1 MDVQVFNNEEFGQVR
16 TLEID
21 DVVYFVGKD
30 VAEIL
35 GYSNSKDALSKHVDT
50 EDKQIIQRS
59 QNATLD
65 IPNRGLTIINE
76 SGVYNLIFG
85 AAKQSANAEIK
96 EKARKFKRWVTSE
109 VLPSIRKHGA
119 YIAPAQNA
127 LTPEDAF
134 IQLFQTQ
141 KEIKQEQAVMRDDI
155 VYLKEEQPV
164 NPSINQD
171 LTKERNKA
179 VVKCLGGYDAPA
191 YSDSKLRQ
199 KVFCQAAR
207 DFKELF
213 KIPRYDLLK
222 KKDIER
228 AYDYWQ
234 QWQPQTNLRL
244 EIEQANKQLSLTI

>member
-21 DVVYFVGKD
+21 GMVYFVGKD
-30 VAEIL
+30 VAEGL
-35 GYSNSKDALSKHVDT
+35 GYTNSRKAIRDHVDD
-50 EDKQIIQRS
+50 EDKTDEVTIRDAIGRKQR
-59 QNATLD
+59 
-65 IPNRGLTIINE
+65 PVMINE
-76 SGVYNLIFG
+76 SGLYSLVIESKMKK
-85 AAKQSANAEIK
+85 AKAF
-96 EKARKFKRWVTSE
+96 RRWVTSE
-109 VLPSIRKHGA
+109 VLPTIRKHGS
-119 YIAPAQNA
+119 YVAPTQTA
-127 LTPEDAF
+127 LSTEDAF

-179 VVKCLGGYDAPA
+179 VVKCLGCYDAPA
-191 YSDSKLRQ
+191 YSDGKLRQ
-199 KVFCQAAR
+199 KVFCQAAK

-222 KKDIER
+222 KKDIDR
-228 AYDYWQ
+228 AYDYWK

-244 EIEQANKQLSLTI
+244 EIEQVNKQVLLSV

>member
-1 MDVQVFNNEEFGQVR
+1 MNVQVFNNEEFGQVR

-21 DVVYFVGKD
+21 GMVYFSNTDVCGALEINNPSQALKRLRKD
-30 VAEIL
+30 GVISNEVIDNL
-35 GYSNSKDALSKHVDT
+35 GRKQVMKFISESNLYK
-50 EDKQIIQRS
+50 
-59 QNATLD
+59 
-65 IPNRGLTIINE
+65 
-76 SGVYNLIFG
+76 LIF
-85 AAKQSANAEIK
+85 QSKKKEAE
-96 EKARKFKRWVTSE
+96 KFTDWVTDE
-109 VLPSIRKHGA
+109 VLPAIRKHGS
-119 YIAPAQNA
+119 YVAPTQTA
-127 LTPEDAF
+127 LSPEDAF

-141 KEIKQEQAVMRDDI
+141 KEIKQEQAIMRDDI

-199 KVFCQAAR
+199 KVFCQAAK

-234 QWQPQTNLRL
+234 Q
-244 EIEQANKQLSLTI
+244 

>member
-1 MDVQVFNNEEFGQVR
+1 MNVQVFNNEEFGQVR

-21 DVVYFVGKD
+21 GMVYFSNTDVCGALEINNPSQALKRLRKD
-30 VAEIL
+30 GVISNEVIDNL
-35 GYSNSKDALSKHVDT
+35 GRKQVMKFISESNLYK
-50 EDKQIIQRS
+50 
-59 QNATLD
+59 
-65 IPNRGLTIINE
+65 
-76 SGVYNLIFG
+76 LIF
-85 AAKQSANAEIK
+85 QSKKKEAE
-96 EKARKFKRWVTSE
+96 KFTDWVTDE
-109 VLPSIRKHGA
+109 VLPTIRKHGS
-119 YIAPAQNA
+119 YVAPVNT
-127 LTPEDAF
+127 LVSTEDAF

-164 NPSINQD
+164 NPAINQD
-171 LTKERNKA
+171 LTKVRNKA

-199 KVFCQAAR
+199 KVFCQAAK

-228 AYDYWQ
+228 AYGYWQ

-244 EIEQANKQLSLTI
+244 EIEQANKQLSLSF

>member
-1 MDVQVFNNEEFGQVR
+1 MNVQVFNNEEFGQVR

-21 DVVYFVGKD
+21 GMVYFVGKD
-30 VAEIL
+30 VAEVLAYKEPNKAISRHIDEDDRTKHPITDNL
-35 GYSNSKDALSKHVDT
+35 GRTQETY
-50 EDKQIIQRS
+50 
-59 QNATLD
+59 
-65 IPNRGLTIINE
+65 IINE
-76 SGVYNLIFG
+76 SGLYSLILSSKLPR
-85 AAKQSANAEIK
+85 AKE
-96 EKARKFKRWVTSE
+96 FKRWVTSE
-109 VLPSIRKHGA
+109 VLPTIRKHGS
-119 YIAPAQNA
+119 YVAPTQTAVS
-127 LTPEDAF
+127 TEDAF

-164 NPSINQD
+164 NPAINQD
-171 LTKERNKA
+171 LTKVRNKV

-244 EIEQANKQLSLTI
+244 EIEQANKQLSLSF

>member
-1 MDVQVFNNEEFGQVR
+1 MMNVQVFNNEEFGQVR

-21 DVVYFVGKD
+21 GMVYFVGKD
-30 VAEIL
+30 VAEVL
-35 GYSNSKDALSKHVDT
+35 GYAKARNAIANHVDDEDKKDAP
-50 EDKQIIQRS
+50 IQGDLGGT
-59 QNATLD
+59 QMM
-65 IPNRGLTIINE
+65 TIINE
-76 SGVYNLIFG
+76 SGLYSLILSSKLPR
-85 AAKQSANAEIK
+85 AKE
-96 EKARKFKRWVTSE
+96 FKRWVTSE
-109 VLPSIRKHGA
+109 VLPTIRKHGS
-119 YIAPAQNA
+119 YVAPVNT
-127 LTPEDAF
+127 LVSTEDAF

-164 NPSINQD
+164 NPAINQD
-171 LTKERNKA
+171 LTKVRNKA

-213 KIPRYDLLK
+213 EIPRYDLLK

-244 EIEQANKQLSLTI
+244 EIEQANKQLSLII

>member
-1 MDVQVFNNEEFGQVR
+1 MNVQVFNNEEFGQVR

-21 DVVYFVGKD
+21 GMVYFSNTDVCGALEINNPSQALKRLRKD
-30 VAEIL
+30 GVISNEVIDNL
-35 GYSNSKDALSKHVDT
+35 GRKQVMKFISESNLYK
-50 EDKQIIQRS
+50 
-59 QNATLD
+59 
-65 IPNRGLTIINE
+65 
-76 SGVYNLIFG
+76 LIF
-85 AAKQSANAEIK
+85 QSKKKEAE
-96 EKARKFKRWVTSE
+96 KFTDWVTDE
-109 VLPSIRKHGA
+109 VLPTIRRYGS
-119 YIAPAQNA
+119 YVAPTQTAVS
-127 LTPEDAF
+127 TEDAF

-164 NPSINQD
+164 NPAINQD
-171 LTKERNKA
+171 LTKVRNKA

-244 EIEQANKQLSLTI
+244 EIEQANKQLSLSF

>member
-1 MDVQVFNNEEFGQVR
+1 MMNVQVFNNEEFGQVR

-21 DVVYFVGKD
+21 GMVYFVGKD
-30 VAEIL
+30 VAEVL
-35 GYSNSKDALSKHVDT
+35 GYAKARNAIANHVDDEDKKDAP
-50 EDKQIIQRS
+50 IQGDLGGT
-59 QNATLD
+59 QMM
-65 IPNRGLTIINE
+65 TIINE
-76 SGVYNLIFG
+76 SGLYSLILSSKLPR
-85 AAKQSANAEIK
+85 AKE
-96 EKARKFKRWVTSE
+96 FKRWVTSE
-109 VLPSIRKHGA
+109 VLPTIRKHGS
-119 YIAPAQNA
+119 YVAPVNP
-127 LTPEDAF
+127 LVSTEDAF

-199 KVFCQAAR
+199 KVFCQAAK

-222 KKDIER
+222 KKDIDR
-228 AYDYWQ
+228 AYDYWK

-244 EIEQANKQLSLTI
+244 EIEQANKQLSLSV

>member
-1 MDVQVFNNEEFGQVR
+1 MMNVQVFNNEEFGQVR

-21 DVVYFVGKD
+21 GMVYFSNTDVCGALEINNPSQALKRLRKD
-30 VAEIL
+30 GVISNEVIDNL
-35 GYSNSKDALSKHVDT
+35 GRKQVMKFISESNLYK
-50 EDKQIIQRS
+50 
-59 QNATLD
+59 
-65 IPNRGLTIINE
+65 
-76 SGVYNLIFG
+76 LIF
-85 AAKQSANAEIK
+85 QSKKKEAE
-96 EKARKFKRWVTSE
+96 KFTDWVTDE
-109 VLPSIRKHGA
+109 VLPTIRRYGS
-119 YIAPAQNA
+119 YVAPTQTAVS
-127 LTPEDAF
+127 TEDAF

-164 NPSINQD
+164 NPAINQD
-171 LTKERNKA
+171 LTKVRNKA

-222 KKDIER
+222 KKDIDR

-244 EIEQANKQLSLTI
+244 EIEQANKQLSLSF

>member
-1 MDVQVFNNEEFGQVR
+1 MVFQSRKPE
-16 TLEID
+16 
-21 DVVYFVGKD
+21 
-30 VAEIL
+30 AE
-35 GYSNSKDALSKHVDT
+35 
-50 EDKQIIQRS
+50 
-59 QNATLD
+59 
-65 IPNRGLTIINE
+65 
-76 SGVYNLIFG
+76 
-85 AAKQSANAEIK
+85 
-96 EKARKFKRWVTSE
+96 KFADWVTDE
-109 VLPSIRKHGA
+109 VLPAIRKHGA
-119 YIAPAQNA
+119 YIASAQNA

-141 KEIKQEQAVMRDDI
+141 KEIKAEQAEIRDDI

-191 YSDSKLRQ
+191 YADSKLRQ
-199 KVFCQAAR
+199 KVFWQAAK

-222 KKDIER
+222 KKDIDR
-228 AYDYWQ
+228 AYDYWK

-244 EIEQANKQLSLTI
+244 EIEQANKQLSLSV

>member
-1 MDVQVFNNEEFGQVR
+1 MNVQVFNNEEFGQVR

-21 DVVYFVGKD
+21 GMVYFSNTDVCGALEINNPSQALKRLRKD
-30 VAEIL
+30 GVISNEVIDNL
-35 GYSNSKDALSKHVDT
+35 GRKQVMKFISESNLYK
-50 EDKQIIQRS
+50 
-59 QNATLD
+59 
-65 IPNRGLTIINE
+65 
-76 SGVYNLIFG
+76 LIF
-85 AAKQSANAEIK
+85 QSKKKEAE
-96 EKARKFKRWVTSE
+96 KFTDWVTDE
-109 VLPSIRKHGA
+109 VLPTIRKHGS
-119 YIAPAQNA
+119 YVAPTQTAVS
-127 LTPEDAF
+127 TEDAF

-199 KVFCQAAR
+199 KVFCQAAK

-244 EIEQANKQLSLTI
+244 EIEQANKQLSLSF

>member
-1 MDVQVFNNEEFGQVR
+1 MMNVQVFNNEEFGQVR

-21 DVVYFVGKD
+21 GMVYFSNTDVCGALEINNPSQALKRLRKD
-30 VAEIL
+30 GVISNEVIDNL
-35 GYSNSKDALSKHVDT
+35 GRKQVMKFISESNLYK
-50 EDKQIIQRS
+50 
-59 QNATLD
+59 
-65 IPNRGLTIINE
+65 
-76 SGVYNLIFG
+76 LIF
-85 AAKQSANAEIK
+85 QSKKKEAE
-96 EKARKFKRWVTSE
+96 KFTDWVTDE
-109 VLPSIRKHGA
+109 VLPAIRKHGS
-119 YIAPAQNA
+119 YVAPTQTA
-127 LTPEDAF
+127 LSPEDAF

-141 KEIKQEQAVMRDDI
+141 KEIKKEQAVMRDDI

-199 KVFCQAAR
+199 KVFCQAAK

-222 KKDIER
+222 KKDIDR
-228 AYDYWQ
+228 AYDYWK

-244 EIEQANKQLSLTI
+244 EIEQANKQLSLSV

>member
-1 MDVQVFNNEEFGQVR
+1 MNVQVFNNEEFGRVR

-21 DVVYFVGKD
+21 GMVYFVGKD
-30 VAEIL
+30 VADVL
-35 GYSNSKDALSKHVDT
+35 GYQNGSRDINRHVDD
-50 EDKQIIQRS
+50 EDKLKYRFGTSGQDREM
-59 QNATLD
+59 
-65 IPNRGLTIINE
+65 TIINE
-76 SGVYNLIFG
+76 SGLYSLILSSKLPR
-85 AAKQSANAEIK
+85 AKE
-96 EKARKFKRWVTSE
+96 FKRWVTSE
-109 VLPSIRKHGA
+109 VLPAIRKHGA

-127 LTPEDAF
+127 LTAEDAF

-141 KEIKQEQAVMRDDI
+141 KEIKAEQAEMRDDI

-199 KVFCQAAR
+199 KVFCQAAK

-222 KKDIER
+222 KKDIDR
-228 AYDYWQ
+228 AYDYWK

-244 EIEQANKQLSLTI
+244 EIEQANKQLSLIV

>member
-21 DVVYFVGKD
+21 GMVYFSNTDVCGALEINNPSQALKRLRKD
-30 VAEIL
+30 GVISNEVIDNL
-35 GYSNSKDALSKHVDT
+35 GRKQVMKFISESNLYK
-50 EDKQIIQRS
+50 
-59 QNATLD
+59 
-65 IPNRGLTIINE
+65 
-76 SGVYNLIFG
+76 LIF
-85 AAKQSANAEIK
+85 QSKKKEAE
-96 EKARKFKRWVTSE
+96 KFTDWVTDE
-109 VLPSIRKHGA
+109 VLPAIRKHGS
-119 YIAPAQNA
+119 YVAPTQTA
-127 LTPEDAF
+127 LSPEDAF

-141 KEIKQEQAVMRDDI
+141 KEIKAEQAEMRGDI

-199 KVFCQAAR
+199 KVFCQAAK

-228 AYDYWQ
+228 AYDYWK

-244 EIEQANKQLSLTI
+244 EIEQVNKQVLLSV

>member
-1 MDVQVFNNEEFGQVR
+1 MMDVQVFNNEEFGQVR
-16 TLEID
+16 TVTIED
-21 DVVYFVGKD
+21 EFYFNLKD
-30 VAEIL
+30 CCRVLDIK
-35 GYSNSKDALSKHVDT
+35 NHKDAASRLNPKGVVITD
-50 EDKQIIQRS
+50 
-59 QNATLD
+59 L
-65 IPNRGLTIINE
+65 LTNGGVQKANFINE
-76 SGVYNLIFG
+76 SNFYKLVF
-85 AAKQSANAEIK
+85 QSRKPEAE
-96 EKARKFKRWVTSE
+96 KFADWVTDK
-109 VLPSIRKHGA
+109 VLPAIRKHGA

-127 LTPEDAF
+127 LTTEDAF

-141 KEIKQEQAVMRDDI
+141 KEIKQEQAIMRDDI

-199 KVFCQAAR
+199 KVFCQAAK

-222 KKDIER
+222 KKDIDR
-228 AYDYWQ
+228 AYDYWK

-244 EIEQANKQLSLTI
+244 EIEQANKQLSLSV

>member
-1 MDVQVFNNEEFGQVR
+1 MMNVQVFNNEEFGQVR

-21 DVVYFVGKD
+21 GMVYFSNTDVCGALEINNPSQALKRLRKD
-30 VAEIL
+30 GVISNEVIDNL
-35 GYSNSKDALSKHVDT
+35 GRKQVMKFISESNLYK
-50 EDKQIIQRS
+50 
-59 QNATLD
+59 
-65 IPNRGLTIINE
+65 
-76 SGVYNLIFG
+76 LIF
-85 AAKQSANAEIK
+85 QSKKKEAE
-96 EKARKFKRWVTSE
+96 KFTDWVTDE
-109 VLPSIRKHGA
+109 VLPTIRKHGS
-119 YIAPAQNA
+119 YVAPTQTAVSA
-127 LTPEDAF
+127 EDAF

-164 NPSINQD
+164 NPAINQD
-171 LTKERNKA
+171 LTKVRNKA

-244 EIEQANKQLSLTI
+244 EIEQANKQLSLSF

>member
-1 MDVQVFNNEEFGQVR
+1 MNVQVFNNEEFGQVR

-21 DVVYFVGKD
+21 GMVYFVGKD
-30 VAEIL
+30 VAEVL
-35 GYSNSKDALSKHVDT
+35 GYAKARNAIANHVDEDDALKWGVKDELGREQET
-50 EDKQIIQRS
+50 
-59 QNATLD
+59 
-65 IPNRGLTIINE
+65 TIINE
-76 SGVYNLIFG
+76 SGLYSLILSSKLPQ
-85 AAKQSANAEIK
+85 AKE
-96 EKARKFKRWVTSE
+96 FKRWVTSE
-109 VLPSIRKHGA
+109 VLPTIRKHGS
-119 YIAPAQNA
+119 YVAPTQTAVS
-127 LTPEDAF
+127 TEDAF

-164 NPSINQD
+164 NPAINQD
-171 LTKERNKA
+171 LTKVRNKA

-199 KVFCQAAR
+199 KVFCQAAK

-244 EIEQANKQLSLTI
+244 EIEQANKQLSLII

>member
-1 MDVQVFNNEEFGQVR
+1 MNVQVFNNEEFGQVR

-21 DVVYFVGKD
+21 GMVYFSNTDVCGALEINNPSQALKRLRKD
-30 VAEIL
+30 GVISNEVIDNL
-35 GYSNSKDALSKHVDT
+35 GRKQVMKFISESNLYK
-50 EDKQIIQRS
+50 
-59 QNATLD
+59 
-65 IPNRGLTIINE
+65 
-76 SGVYNLIFG
+76 LIF
-85 AAKQSANAEIK
+85 QSKKKEAE
-96 EKARKFKRWVTSE
+96 KFTDWVTDE
-109 VLPSIRKHGA
+109 VLPAIRKHGS
-119 YIAPAQNA
+119 YVAPTQTA
-127 LTPEDAF
+127 LSPEDAF

-141 KEIKQEQAVMRDDI
+141 KEIKKEQAVMRDDI

-199 KVFCQAAR
+199 KVFWQAAK

-222 KKDIER
+222 KKDIDR
-228 AYDYWQ
+228 AYDYWK

-244 EIEQANKQLSLTI
+244 EIEQANKQLSLSV

>member
-1 MDVQVFNNEEFGQVR
+1 MMNVQVFNNEEFGQVR

-21 DVVYFVGKD
+21 GMVYFSNTDVCGALEINNPSQALKRLRKD
-30 VAEIL
+30 GVISNEVIDNL
-35 GYSNSKDALSKHVDT
+35 GRKQVMKFISESNLYK
-50 EDKQIIQRS
+50 
-59 QNATLD
+59 
-65 IPNRGLTIINE
+65 
-76 SGVYNLIFG
+76 LIF
-85 AAKQSANAEIK
+85 QSKKKEAE
-96 EKARKFKRWVTSE
+96 KFTDWVTDE
-109 VLPSIRKHGA
+109 VLPAIRKHGS
-119 YIAPAQNA
+119 YVAPTQTA
-127 LTPEDAF
+127 LSPEDAF

-141 KEIKQEQAVMRDDI
+141 KEIKKEQAVMRDDI

-171 LTKERNKA
+171 LTKVRNKV

-191 YSDSKLRQ
+191 YSNSKLRQ

-244 EIEQANKQLSLTI
+244 EIEQANKQLSLSF

>member
-1 MDVQVFNNEEFGQVR
+1 MNVQVFNNEEFGQVR

-21 DVVYFVGKD
+21 GMVYFVGKD
-30 VAEIL
+30 VAEVLAYKEPNKAI
-35 GYSNSKDALSKHVDT
+35 SRHVD
-50 EDKQIIQRS
+50 EDDRTKHPITDNLGRTQE
-59 QNATLD
+59 TY
-65 IPNRGLTIINE
+65 IINE
-76 SGVYNLIFG
+76 SGLYSLILSSKLPR
-85 AAKQSANAEIK
+85 AKE
-96 EKARKFKRWVTSE
+96 FKRWVTSE
-109 VLPSIRKHGA
+109 VLPTIRKHGS
-119 YIAPAQNA
+119 YVAPTQTAVS
-127 LTPEDAF
+127 TEDAF

-164 NPSINQD
+164 NPAINQD
-171 LTKERNKA
+171 LTKVRNKA

-244 EIEQANKQLSLTI
+244 EIEQANKQLSLSF

>member
-1 MDVQVFNNEEFGQVR
+1 MMNVQVFNNEEFGQVR

-21 DVVYFVGKD
+21 GMVYFSNTDVCGALEINNPSQALKRLRKD
-30 VAEIL
+30 GVISNEVIDNL
-35 GYSNSKDALSKHVDT
+35 GRKQVMKFISESNLYK
-50 EDKQIIQRS
+50 
-59 QNATLD
+59 
-65 IPNRGLTIINE
+65 
-76 SGVYNLIFG
+76 LIF
-85 AAKQSANAEIK
+85 QSKKKEAE
-96 EKARKFKRWVTSE
+96 KFTDWVTDE
-109 VLPSIRKHGA
+109 VLPTIRKHGS
-119 YIAPAQNA
+119 YVAPINT
-127 LTPEDAF
+127 LVSTEDAF

-164 NPSINQD
+164 NPAINQD
-171 LTKERNKA
+171 LTKVRNKA

-199 KVFCQAAR
+199 KVFCQAAK

-244 EIEQANKQLSLTI
+244 EIEQANKQLSLSF

>member
-1 MDVQVFNNEEFGQVR
+1 MNVQVFNNEEFGQVR

-21 DVVYFVGKD
+21 GMVYFSNTDVCGALEINNPSQALKRLRKD
-30 VAEIL
+30 GVISNEVIDNL
-35 GYSNSKDALSKHVDT
+35 GRKQVMKFISESNLYK
-50 EDKQIIQRS
+50 
-59 QNATLD
+59 
-65 IPNRGLTIINE
+65 
-76 SGVYNLIFG
+76 LIF
-85 AAKQSANAEIK
+85 QSKKKEAE
-96 EKARKFKRWVTSE
+96 KFTDWVTDE
-109 VLPSIRKHGA
+109 VLPTIRKHGS
-119 YIAPAQNA
+119 YVAPVNP
-127 LTPEDAF
+127 LVSTEDAF

-164 NPSINQD
+164 NPSINRD
-171 LTKERNKA
+171 LTKERNKV

-191 YSDSKLRQ
+191 YIDSKLRQ

-222 KKDIER
+222 KKDIDR

-244 EIEQANKQLSLTI
+244 EIEQANKQLSLSF

>member
-1 MDVQVFNNEEFGQVR
+1 MMNVQVFNNEEFGQVR

-21 DVVYFVGKD
+21 GMVYFSNTDVCGALEINNPSQALKRLRKD
-30 VAEIL
+30 GVISNEVIDNL
-35 GYSNSKDALSKHVDT
+35 GRKQVMKFISESNLYK
-50 EDKQIIQRS
+50 
-59 QNATLD
+59 
-65 IPNRGLTIINE
+65 
-76 SGVYNLIFG
+76 LIF
-85 AAKQSANAEIK
+85 QSKKKEAE
-96 EKARKFKRWVTSE
+96 KFTDWVTDE
-109 VLPSIRKHGA
+109 VLPTIRKHGS
-119 YIAPAQNA
+119 YVAPINT
-127 LTPEDAF
+127 LVSTEDAF

-164 NPSINQD
+164 NPSINRD
-171 LTKERNKA
+171 LTKERNKV

-191 YSDSKLRQ
+191 YIDSKLRQ
-199 KVFCQAAR
+199 KVFCQAAK

-222 KKDIER
+222 KKDIKR

-244 EIEQANKQLSLTI
+244 EIEQANKQLSLSF

>member
-1 MDVQVFNNEEFGQVR
+1 MMNVQVFNNEEFGQVR

-21 DVVYFVGKD
+21 GMVYFSNTDVCGALEINNPSQALKRLRKD
-30 VAEIL
+30 GVISNEVIDNL
-35 GYSNSKDALSKHVDT
+35 GRKQVMKFISESNLYK
-50 EDKQIIQRS
+50 
-59 QNATLD
+59 
-65 IPNRGLTIINE
+65 
-76 SGVYNLIFG
+76 LIF
-85 AAKQSANAEIK
+85 QSKKKEAE
-96 EKARKFKRWVTSE
+96 KFTDWVTDE
-109 VLPSIRKHGA
+109 VLPTIRKHGSYVA
-119 YIAPAQNA
+119 PTQIAVS
-127 LTPEDAF
+127 TEDAF

-164 NPSINQD
+164 NPSINRD
-171 LTKERNKA
+171 LTKERNKV

-191 YSDSKLRQ
+191 YIDSKLRQ
-199 KVFCQAAR
+199 KVFCQAAK

-222 KKDIER
+222 KKDIKR

-244 EIEQANKQLSLTI
+244 EIEQANKQLSLSF

>member
-1 MDVQVFNNEEFGQVR
+1 MMNVQVFNNEEFGQVR

-21 DVVYFVGKD
+21 GMVYFVGKD
-30 VAEIL
+30 VAEVL
-35 GYSNSKDALSKHVDT
+35 GYAKARNAIANHVDDEDKKDAP
-50 EDKQIIQRS
+50 IQGDLGGT
-59 QNATLD
+59 QMM
-65 IPNRGLTIINE
+65 TIINE
-76 SGVYNLIFG
+76 SGLYSLILSSKLPR
-85 AAKQSANAEIK
+85 AKE
-96 EKARKFKRWVTSE
+96 FKRWVTSE
-109 VLPSIRKHGA
+109 VLPTIRKHGS
-119 YIAPAQNA
+119 YVAPTQTAVS
-127 LTPEDAF
+127 TEDAF

-164 NPSINQD
+164 NPAINQD

-199 KVFCQAAR
+199 KVFCQAAK

-244 EIEQANKQLSLTI
+244 EIEQANKQLSLII

>member
-1 MDVQVFNNEEFGQVR
+1 MMNVQVFNNEEFGQVR

-21 DVVYFVGKD
+21 GMVYFVGKD
-30 VAEIL
+30 VAEVLAYKEPNKAI
-35 GYSNSKDALSKHVDT
+35 SRHVD
-50 EDKQIIQRS
+50 EDDRTKHPITDNLGRTQE
-59 QNATLD
+59 TY
-65 IPNRGLTIINE
+65 IINE
-76 SGVYNLIFG
+76 SGLYSLILSSKLPR
-85 AAKQSANAEIK
+85 AKE
-96 EKARKFKRWVTSE
+96 FKRWVTSE
-109 VLPSIRKHGA
+109 VLPTIRKHGS
-119 YIAPAQNA
+119 YVAPTQTAVS
-127 LTPEDAF
+127 TEDAF

-164 NPSINQD
+164 NPAINQD
-171 LTKERNKA
+171 LTKVRNKA

-244 EIEQANKQLSLTI
+244 EIEQANKQLSLSF

>member
-1 MDVQVFNNEEFGQVR
+1 MNVQVFNNEEFGQVR

-21 DVVYFVGKD
+21 GMVYFVGKD
-30 VAEIL
+30 VAEVL
-35 GYSNSKDALSKHVDT
+35 GYAKARNAIANHVDDEDKKDAP
-50 EDKQIIQRS
+50 IQGDLGGT
-59 QNATLD
+59 QMM
-65 IPNRGLTIINE
+65 TIINE
-76 SGVYNLIFG
+76 SGLYSLILSSKLPR
-85 AAKQSANAEIK
+85 AKE
-96 EKARKFKRWVTSE
+96 FKRWVTSE
-109 VLPSIRKHGA
+109 VLPTIRKYGS
-119 YIAPAQNA
+119 YVAPTQTAVS
-127 LTPEDAF
+127 TEDAF

-164 NPSINQD
+164 NPAINQD
-171 LTKERNKA
+171 LTKVRNKA

-228 AYDYWQ
+228 AYDY
-234 QWQPQTNLRL
+234 
-244 EIEQANKQLSLTI
+244 

>member
-1 MDVQVFNNEEFGQVR
+1 MVYFSNTDVCGA
-16 TLEID
+16 LEINNPSQALKRLR
-21 DVVYFVGKD
+21 KD
-30 VAEIL
+30 GVISNEVIDNL
-35 GYSNSKDALSKHVDT
+35 GRKQVMKFISESNLYK
-50 EDKQIIQRS
+50 
-59 QNATLD
+59 
-65 IPNRGLTIINE
+65 
-76 SGVYNLIFG
+76 LIF
-85 AAKQSANAEIK
+85 QSKKKEAE
-96 EKARKFKRWVTSE
+96 KFTDWVTDE
-109 VLPSIRKHGA
+109 VLPTIRKHGS
-119 YIAPAQNA
+119 YVAPINT
-127 LTPEDAF
+127 LVSTEDAF

-164 NPSINQD
+164 NPSINRD
-171 LTKERNKA
+171 LTKERNKV

-191 YSDSKLRQ
+191 YIDSKLRQ
-199 KVFCQAAR
+199 KVFCQAAK

-244 EIEQANKQLSLTI
+244 EIEQANKQLSLSF

>member
-1 MDVQVFNNEEFGQVR
+1 MMNVQVFNNEEFGQVR

-21 DVVYFVGKD
+21 GMVYFSNTDVCGALEINNPSQALKRLRKD
-30 VAEIL
+30 GVISNEVIDNL
-35 GYSNSKDALSKHVDT
+35 GRKQVMKFISESNLYK
-50 EDKQIIQRS
+50 
-59 QNATLD
+59 
-65 IPNRGLTIINE
+65 
-76 SGVYNLIFG
+76 LIF
-85 AAKQSANAEIK
+85 QSKKKEAE
-96 EKARKFKRWVTSE
+96 KFTDWVTDE
-109 VLPSIRKHGA
+109 VLPAIRKHGS
-119 YIAPAQNA
+119 YVAPTQTA
-127 LTPEDAF
+127 LSTEDAF

-141 KEIKQEQAVMRDDI
+141 KEIKAEQAEMRGDI

-199 KVFCQAAR
+199 KVFCQAAK

-244 EIEQANKQLSLTI
+244 EIEQANKQLSLII

>member
-1 MDVQVFNNEEFGQVR
+1 MMNVQVFNNEEFGQVR

-21 DVVYFVGKD
+21 GMVYFSNTDVCGALEINNPSQALKRLRKD
-30 VAEIL
+30 GVISNEVIDNL
-35 GYSNSKDALSKHVDT
+35 GRKQVMKFISESNLYK
-50 EDKQIIQRS
+50 
-59 QNATLD
+59 
-65 IPNRGLTIINE
+65 
-76 SGVYNLIFG
+76 LIF
-85 AAKQSANAEIK
+85 QSKKKEAE
-96 EKARKFKRWVTSE
+96 KFTDWVTDE
-109 VLPSIRKHGA
+109 VLPAIRKHGS
-119 YIAPAQNA
+119 YVAPTQTA
-127 LTPEDAF
+127 LSPEDAF

-141 KEIKQEQAVMRDDI
+141 KEIKAEQAEMRDDI
-155 VYLKEEQPV
+155 VYLKDEQPV

-199 KVFCQAAR
+199 KVFCQAAK

-222 KKDIER
+222 KKDIDR
-228 AYDYWQ
+228 AYDYWK

-244 EIEQANKQLSLTI
+244 EIEQVNKQVLLSV

>member
-1 MDVQVFNNEEFGQVR
+1 MMNVQVFNNEEFGQVR

-21 DVVYFVGKD
+21 GMVYFVGKD
-30 VAEIL
+30 VAEVL
-35 GYSNSKDALSKHVDT
+35 GYTNSRKAIRDHVDD
-50 EDKQIIQRS
+50 EDKTDEVTIRDAIGRKQRP
-59 QNATLD
+59 
-65 IPNRGLTIINE
+65 IIINE
-76 SGVYNLIFG
+76 SGLYSLVIESKMKK
-85 AAKQSANAEIK
+85 AKAF
-96 EKARKFKRWVTSE
+96 RRWVTSE
-109 VLPSIRKHGA
+109 VLPTIRKHGS
-119 YIAPAQNA
+119 YVAPTQTAVS
-127 LTPEDAF
+127 TEDAF

-164 NPSINQD
+164 NPAINQD
-171 LTKERNKA
+171 LTKVRNKV
-179 VVKCLGGYDAPA
+179 VVKCLGGHDAPA
-191 YSDSKLRQ
+191 YSNIKLRQ

-228 AYDYWQ
+228 AYDYWR

-244 EIEQANKQLSLTI
+244 EIEQANKQLSLII

>member
-1 MDVQVFNNEEFGQVR
+1 MNVQVFNNEEFGQVR

-21 DVVYFVGKD
+21 GMVYFVGKD
-30 VAEIL
+30 VAEVLAYKEPNKAI
-35 GYSNSKDALSKHVDT
+35 SRHVD
-50 EDKQIIQRS
+50 EDDRTKHPITDNLGRTQE
-59 QNATLD
+59 TY
-65 IPNRGLTIINE
+65 IINE
-76 SGVYNLIFG
+76 SGLYSLILSSKLPR
-85 AAKQSANAEIK
+85 AKE
-96 EKARKFKRWVTSE
+96 FKRWVTSE
-109 VLPSIRKHGA
+109 VLPTIRKHGS
-119 YIAPAQNA
+119 YVAPTQTAVS
-127 LTPEDAF
+127 TEDAF

-164 NPSINQD
+164 NPAINQD
-171 LTKERNKA
+171 LTKVRNKA
-179 VVKCLGGYDAPA
+179 VVKCLGGYDSPA

-244 EIEQANKQLSLTI
+244 EIEQANKQLSLSF

>member
-1 MDVQVFNNEEFGQVR
+1 MNVQVFNNEEFGQVR

-21 DVVYFVGKD
+21 GMVYFVGKD
-30 VAEIL
+30 VAEVL
-35 GYSNSKDALSKHVDT
+35 GYAKARNAIANHVDDEDKKDAP
-50 EDKQIIQRS
+50 IQGDLGGT
-59 QNATLD
+59 QMM
-65 IPNRGLTIINE
+65 TIINE
-76 SGVYNLIFG
+76 SGLYSLILSSKLPR
-85 AAKQSANAEIK
+85 AKE
-96 EKARKFKRWVTSE
+96 FKRWVTSE
-109 VLPSIRKHGA
+109 VLPAIRKHGS
-119 YIAPAQNA
+119 YVAPTQTAVS
-127 LTPEDAF
+127 TEDAF

-164 NPSINQD
+164 NPAINQD
-171 LTKERNKA
+171 LTKVRNKA

-244 EIEQANKQLSLTI
+244 EIEQANKQLSLSF

>member
-1 MDVQVFNNEEFGQVR
+1 MNVQVFNNEEFGQVR

-21 DVVYFVGKD
+21 GMVYFVGKD
-30 VAEIL
+30 VAEVL
-35 GYSNSKDALSKHVDT
+35 GYAKARNAIANHVDDEDKKDAP
-50 EDKQIIQRS
+50 IQGDLGGT
-59 QNATLD
+59 QMM
-65 IPNRGLTIINE
+65 TIINE
-76 SGVYNLIFG
+76 SGLYSLILSSKLPR
-85 AAKQSANAEIK
+85 AKE
-96 EKARKFKRWVTSE
+96 FKRWVTSE
-109 VLPSIRKHGA
+109 VLPTIRKHGS
-119 YIAPAQNA
+119 YVAPTQ
-127 LTPEDAF
+127 TVVSTEDAF

-164 NPSINQD
+164 NPAINQD
-171 LTKERNKA
+171 LTKVRNKA

-199 KVFCQAAR
+199 KVFCQAAK

-244 EIEQANKQLSLTI
+244 EIEQANKQLSLII

>member
-1 MDVQVFNNEEFGQVR
+1 MMNVQVFNNEEFGQVR

-21 DVVYFVGKD
+21 GMVYFSNTDVCGALEINNPSQALKRLRKD
-30 VAEIL
+30 GVISNEVIDNL
-35 GYSNSKDALSKHVDT
+35 GRKQVMKFISESNLYK
-50 EDKQIIQRS
+50 
-59 QNATLD
+59 
-65 IPNRGLTIINE
+65 
-76 SGVYNLIFG
+76 LIF
-85 AAKQSANAEIK
+85 QSKKKEAE
-96 EKARKFKRWVTSE
+96 KFTDWVTDE
-109 VLPSIRKHGA
+109 VLPTIRKHGS
-119 YIAPAQNA
+119 YVAPTQTAVS
-127 LTPEDAF
+127 TEDAF

-164 NPSINQD
+164 NPAINQD
-171 LTKERNKA
+171 LTKVRNKA

-199 KVFCQAAR
+199 KVFCQAAK

-244 EIEQANKQLSLTI
+244 EIEQANKQLSLSF